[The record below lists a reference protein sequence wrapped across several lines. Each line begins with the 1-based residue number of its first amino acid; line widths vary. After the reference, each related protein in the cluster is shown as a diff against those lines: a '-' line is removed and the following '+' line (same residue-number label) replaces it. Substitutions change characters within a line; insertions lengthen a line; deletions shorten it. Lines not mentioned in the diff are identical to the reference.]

1 MAARR
6 CARPLPTLPTPL
18 PAVTPVGL
26 VWRDVARPQQ
36 PIPQGGETPNDVVHS
51 SGARGGRR
59 GRRGGRGP
67 TDRPADRST
76 TTAGDGEWRRLWPV
90 PVPAQGQFGRRGPEP
105 VLDPARLYQRGRQ
118 VLGRPPDARDG
129 GPSAERRREPDVAA
143 QVRVRCV
150 DAG

>member
-36 PIPQGGETPNDVVHS
+36 PIPQGGETPNDVLHS

-67 TDRPADRST
+67 TDRPADPP
-76 TTAGDGEWRRLWPV
+76 TATPGDRGRRRVWPAPLPRPRKVWRRGTRTVSHSTP
-90 PVPAQGQFGRRGPEP
+90 PP
-105 VLDPARLYQRGRQ
+105 QRGR
-118 VLGRPPDARDG
+118 
-129 GPSAERRREPDVAA
+129 
-143 QVRVRCV
+143 
-150 DAG
+150 